1 MLSSKN
7 SRASNSAPQKS
18 RQRPGD
24 PANSGLCRHPS
35 SNVPHPRS
43 APSSFAVGPAR
54 PQPRRGQANFSRS
67 GARRWIGQR
76 LKQNQLSHDDLFEK
90 KLWIQPALWA
100 THLGF
105 LGVQA
110 ADDLV
115 IGDFRGSSY
124 DAWKA
129 TGTAFQKGPAAGDL
143 LTRLEIENAASAGVA
158 SSEIEGDA
166 PMGTLTSPEFRL
178 SKKYVSFRI
187 GGGNYEQH
195 TWLNLLLRG
204 QVVRSATGYHL
215 SGVDSLAPA
224 HSALTG
230 LRRCR
235 IPFTASQAI
244 QVSPALATGMA
255 ANKKPPRFPGAA
267 E

>member
-115 IGDFRGSSY
+115 IGDFRGASY

-129 TGTAFQKGPAAGDL
+129 TGTPSKMARPRATCSRGWKSKTPPAPESPAARSKAMPRWARSLHRNFAFQ
-143 LTRLEIENAASAGVA
+143 RNMSRSASAA
-158 SSEIEGDA
+158 ATTSS
-166 PMGTLTSPEFRL
+166 T
-178 SKKYVSFRI
+178 
-187 GGGNYEQH
+187 
-195 TWLNLLLRG
+195 
-204 QVVRSATGYHL
+204 
-215 SGVDSLAPA
+215 
-224 HSALTG
+224 
-230 LRRCR
+230 
-235 IPFTASQAI
+235 
-244 QVSPALATGMA
+244 
-255 ANKKPPRFPGAA
+255 PG
-267 E
+267 